1 MTRREETE
9 KQILKALEDQIC
21 ETGMQGV
28 GINAIAK
35 RANVSK
41 ELIYRYF
48 GGLPGLL
55 LSWMKEQDYWT
66 GRSGLLKA
74 GESSDKTPTELISAM
89 LHAQIEALNN
99 SEALREIRCWEL
111 IERNEVTAQLADR
124 RERAARAFIDRM
136 DGLTDGAD
144 VPAHVSV
151 MLAGMLYLTLRSKTE
166 SHFLGISLRT
176 DDGWDRIH
184 AVIDQML
191 GNLPEDLR
199 KKPLVDLERELKNE
213 EKLK

>member
-9 KQILKALEDQIC
+9 KQIMKALEDQIC
-21 ETGMQGV
+21 ETGMAGV

-55 LSWMKEQDYWT
+55 LSWMQEQDYWT

-74 GESSDKTPTELISAM
+74 GESSDRTPAELISAM

-99 SEALREIRCWEL
+99 SEALREIRRWEL
-111 IERNEVTAQLADR
+111 IERNDVTAQLADR

-136 DGLTDGAD
+136 DGLTDGTD

-176 DDGWDRIH
+176 SDGWDRIY
-184 AVIDQML
+184 AVIEQML

-199 KKPLVDLERELKNE
+199 TKRLADLESELKNQE
-213 EKLK
+213 NLK